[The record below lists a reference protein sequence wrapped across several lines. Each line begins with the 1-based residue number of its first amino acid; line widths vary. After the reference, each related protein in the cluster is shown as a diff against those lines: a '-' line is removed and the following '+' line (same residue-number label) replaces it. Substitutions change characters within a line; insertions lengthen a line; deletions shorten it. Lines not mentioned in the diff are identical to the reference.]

1 MTPVDASRVLVLRE
15 LLATSGWIERTS
27 DFARS
32 LRTSTR
38 TPGGLLLV
46 GTPQSEP
53 WHLAAHLDDESRFAG
68 IPELAPTL
76 LRYAPPAGAPAHL
89 SVTLARLEAAG
100 RGETLFVVAEDQAP
114 EQLLERAADARRAGA
129 TILSLDAGDAE
140 LHSVAHDSLTV
151 VEADLAVPEISF
163 DSVQHLV
170 SLAAG
175 SPGPV
180 AATGA
185 RARLA
190 RLLDRISGPA
200 PAR

>member
-1 MTPVDASRVLVLRE
+1 MAPVDASRVLVLRE
-15 LLATSGWIERTS
+15 LLASSGWIERTS

-38 TPGGLLLV
+38 SPGGLLLV
-46 GTPQSEP
+46 GTPDSEP

-76 LRYAPPAGAPAHL
+76 LRYAPPPGAPAHL
-89 SVTLARLEAAG
+89 AITLSRLEAAG
-100 RGETLFVVAEDQAP
+100 RGETVFVVAEEDAP

-129 TILSLDAGDAE
+129 TILSLDAGDTE
-140 LHSVAHDSLTV
+140 LHSVAHESLTV
-151 VEADLAVPEISF
+151 VEADLVVPEISF

-170 SLAAG
+170 SVAAG
-175 SPGPV
+175 DPSPE
-180 AATGA
+180 ATAGA

-200 PAR
+200 PTR